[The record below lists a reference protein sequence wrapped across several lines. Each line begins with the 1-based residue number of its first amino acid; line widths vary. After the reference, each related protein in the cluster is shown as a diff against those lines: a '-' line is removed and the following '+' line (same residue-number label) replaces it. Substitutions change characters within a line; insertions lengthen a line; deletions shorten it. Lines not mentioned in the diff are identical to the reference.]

1 MSKLRRCTLIAAA
14 LLVGVICS
22 ELLCRWNVFRDAA
35 GRVFHRGR
43 LVAIASGAGLYEK
56 DLEGEE
62 VFTTPELI
70 AVENLRHLARSEQ
83 IAAKKVEQEMSLLRA
98 QFGEEKIFDRVL
110 RSSDL
115 SLPSLSE
122 RIADQLRS
130 LQWIERQVAAETK
143 VTDAECRKFYETHR
157 ESFTQPLRFRAS
169 HIFLAAH
176 AETPEEVVESKSK
189 AIQALAA
196 RLSRGEALAQLAA
209 EVSEDEA
216 TKLRGG
222 DLGYFSSA
230 RIDPEFFAEVEKLA
244 AGQTSKPFRTH
255 LGFHIVQVTEV
266 KAARPMAFEEAR
278 GEIALALANQRRA
291 LLTARLAATLTS
303 AKPTASAA
311 LAASVFFAWRRDL
324 R

>member
-14 LLVGVICS
+14 LLAGLICS

-35 GRVFHRGR
+35 GRTFHRGR
-43 LVAIASGAGLYEK
+43 LVALAGATGLYEK

-70 AVENLRHLARSEQ
+70 ASENLRRLARSEQ
-83 IAAKKVEQEMSLLRA
+83 VAAKKVEQEMSLLRA
-98 QFGEEKIFDRVL
+98 QFGEEKLFGRVL

-130 LQWIERQVAAETK
+130 LQWIEIQIPAATK
-143 VTDAECRKFYETHR
+143 VTEQECRKFYEAHR
-157 ESFTQPLRFRAS
+157 ELFTQPIRFRAS

-176 AETPEEVVESKSK
+176 AETPEEVVESKLKS
-189 AIQALAA
+189 IQALAV
-196 RLSRGEALAQLAA
+196 RLSRGETLAQLAT

-216 TKLRGG
+216 TKSRGG

-230 RIDPEFFAEVEKLA
+230 RIDPEFFAEVEKVA

-255 LGFHIVQVTEV
+255 LGFHIVQVTEI
-266 KAARPMAFEEAR
+266 KAARPAAFEEVR
-278 GEIALALANQRRA
+278 GEIALALANERRA
-291 LLTARLAATLTS
+291 LLMGRLAETLGR
-303 AKPTASAA
+303 ADYVRAN
-311 LAASVFFAWRRDL
+311 
-324 R
+324 

>member
-14 LLVGVICS
+14 LLIGVICS

-43 LVAIASGAGLYEK
+43 LVAIAGAAGLYEK

-70 AVENLRHLARSEQ
+70 ASENLRRLARSEQ
-83 IAAKKVEQEMSLLRA
+83 IAAKKVEREMSLLRA
-98 QFGEEKIFDRVL
+98 QFGDEKISGRVL
-110 RSSDL
+110 RASNL
-115 SLPSLSE
+115 SLRSLSE

-130 LQWIERQVAAETK
+130 LEWIEKQIAVETK
-143 VTDAECRKFYETHR
+143 VKEQECRKFYEAHR
-157 ESFTQPLRFRAS
+157 ESFRQPIRFRAS

-176 AETPEEVVESKSK
+176 AETPEDVIESKSK
-189 AIQALAA
+189 AIEALAV

-209 EVSEDEA
+209 EASEDEA
-216 TKLRGG
+216 TKSRGG

-230 RIDPEFFAEVEKLA
+230 RIDPEFFAEVAKLA

-255 LGFHIVQVTEV
+255 LGFHIVQLTEI
-266 KAARPMAFEEAR
+266 KPARPAAFEEVR
-278 GEIALALANQRRA
+278 GEIALALANERRA
-291 LLTARLAATLTS
+291 LLSGRLAETLGR
-303 AKPTASAA
+303 ADYVRA
-311 LAASVFFAWRRDL
+311 D
-324 R
+324 